1 MAKWQKIKYDGK
13 GKPFVTFYGN
23 RLNLDLFQLVNG
35 PLFYCDSAFSCYSLE
50 IDESFR
56 KCTAEFFSMLK
67 NFPASEGKKTQYK
80 RIKKL

>member
-1 MAKWQKIKYDGK
+1 MKGRYKILSKGVLNMAKWQKIKYDGK

-50 IDESFR
+50 IDESGENAR
-56 KCTAEFFSMLK
+56 LNFSVC
-67 NFPASEGKKTQYK
+67 
-80 RIKKL
+80 